1 MDMSFIPK
9 KMDSR
14 FKFFFKKLKPRI
26 ETLSYLFHN
35 YLKFGI
41 SPAEAMQVVMK
52 KLKGRFA
59 LMVLLEEGKW
69 LIVGCRDYP
78 LAVGHNHSTTY
89 FCTDINTLTQFSP
102 SIYSVFR
109 DPKPT
114 IFCASES
121 QSEILTPEPLQIL
134 FSA

>member
-1 MDMSFIPK
+1 MG
-9 KMDSR
+9 SR
-14 FKFFFKKLKPRI
+14 FKFFFKKLKPRT
-26 ETLSYLFHN
+26 ETLSLLFHH
-35 YLKFGI
+35 YLKISKI

-59 LMVLLEEGKW
+59 LMVLIEEGKW

-78 LAVGHNHSTTY
+78 LAVGQNHSTTY

-102 SIYSVFR
+102 SIYSVEG

-114 IFCASES
+114 IFATSY
-121 QSEILTPEPLQIL
+121 QSDIPDIPEIITPEEPLQIL